1 MTYNEMKELVYAL
14 QLEDLSHGIKVCEL
28 NNPKR
33 FEAAGLGIIDAS
45 QIEYHGPIGLYYI
58 YSGDWNSKNRKIIK
72 RIVPETDVDVFG
84 IYYEMVQNIEQKILE
99 RRNQNECSL

>member
-1 MTYNEMKELVYAL
+1 MFYFIYN
-14 QLEDLSHGIKVCEL
+14 DIIKVHEL

-33 FEAAGLGIIDAS
+33 FEAAGLGITDVS
-45 QIEYHGPIGLYYI
+45 QIEYYGPEGMYFI
-58 YSGDWNSKNRKIIK
+58 YSGEWHSNNRKIIK
-72 RIVPETDVDVFG
+72 RIIPKANVDVFG

>member
-14 QLEDLSHGIKVCEL
+14 RLEDLAHGIKVHEL

-45 QIEYHGPIGLYYI
+45 QIEYYGPIGMYFI
-58 YSGDWNSKNRKIIK
+58 YSGEWNSNNRKIIK
-72 RIVPETDVDVFG
+72 RIVPETNVDVFEEFYTM
-84 IYYEMVQNIEQKILE
+84 IKNIEQQILKGE
-99 RRNQNECSL
+99 KVK